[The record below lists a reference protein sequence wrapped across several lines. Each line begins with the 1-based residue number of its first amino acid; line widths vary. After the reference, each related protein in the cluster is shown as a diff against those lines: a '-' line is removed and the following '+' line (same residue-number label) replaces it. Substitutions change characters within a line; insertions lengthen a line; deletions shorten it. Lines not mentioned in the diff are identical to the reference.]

1 MKKKLIIISL
11 IFAIAKIYGQDYFVI
26 DFAGIG
32 VTPESVSV
40 ENLTQNTIA
49 QMEGT
54 DVLHLILVMT
64 GMNDTETTFPQLT
77 IYPNPMEHTCNITFY
92 NAQHG
97 KVSIR
102 LYSITGKQVYHF
114 SSVLSKGVHSF
125 SLSGVPKGAFI
136 IKVNTISNFYTGR
149 FVSVNPKDVSYTFT
163 HNCEVQSTNIS
174 KNSVLVPIIQEKNT
188 QKKVSNKSIV
198 EMNYTIGDELKL
210 VGFATGFENDTIY
223 DSPNNDKTYF
233 FQFTDISGPCDGI
246 TQISD
251 FRDGNVYNLV
261 EIGDQCWFAENL
273 KYLPVVHSNSQFQ
286 TQGISSQPGYGVY
299 EYFGSEIAE
308 AKLQMNYITYGVLY
322 NWWAAMTACPTG
334 WHLPSDAEWKQLEV
348 YLGMPQAQADATGWR
363 GTDEG
368 GKLKSTTG
376 WNSPNTD
383 ATDIFG
389 FSAFPGGYRFEN
401 GTFHNIG
408 EYGHWWSST
417 EVISYNAWNR
427 IISYNY
433 GEIFR
438 GSNDKENGRSVR
450 CLKD

>member
-1 MKKKLIIISL
+1 LHKGLNRDKVKGTRKDMTKTVHTKKVYVHKASKTLVPCSLSPHFFLLPCTFPLNNIYNLKLTIMKRKTNIKTLL
-11 IFAIAKIYGQDYFVI
+11 IFALVLLLSSNQNIAQNVGIGAESFIPDPSAVLELKSANQGFLPPRMSTAERDAIQNPATGLLIFNTTTNCVEVFIPPIWQSMYCGCTSPNPPTAGTHTPSATEIVWNWNSVAGADGYKYNTVN
-26 DFAGIG
+26 DFAIATDNGTSTTYTQEVLDCG
-32 VTPESVSV
+32 TEYTLYVWAYNECGESSYV
-40 ENLTQNTIA
+40 ELSEITDNCPPCAGYEGNTFNY
-49 QMEGT
+49 E
-54 DVLHLILVMT
+54 LVYGGQT
-64 GMNDTETTFPQLT
+64 
-77 IYPNPMEHTCNITFY
+77 Y
-92 NAQHG
+92 
-97 KVSIR
+97 
-102 LYSITGKQVYHF
+102 
-114 SSVLSKGVHSF
+114 
-125 SLSGVPKGAFI
+125 
-136 IKVNTISNFYTGR
+136 
-149 FVSVNPKDVSYTFT
+149 
-163 HNCEVQSTNIS
+163 
-174 KNSVLVPIIQEKNT
+174 
-188 QKKVSNKSIV
+188 
-198 EMNYTIGDELKL
+198 KL
-210 VGFATGFENDTIY
+210 VG
-223 DSPNNDKTYF
+223 
-233 FQFTDISGPCDGI
+233 
-246 TQISD
+246 
-251 FRDGNVYNLV
+251 
-261 EIGDQCWFAENL
+261 IGEQCWMAMNL
-273 KYLPVVHSNSQFQ
+273 NFTTVNS
-286 TQGISSQPGYGVY
+286 SCYGNNPANCTSYGRLY
-299 EYFGSEIAE
+299 EW
-308 AKLQMNYITYGVLY
+308 N
-322 NWWAAMTACPTG
+322 AAMTACPTG